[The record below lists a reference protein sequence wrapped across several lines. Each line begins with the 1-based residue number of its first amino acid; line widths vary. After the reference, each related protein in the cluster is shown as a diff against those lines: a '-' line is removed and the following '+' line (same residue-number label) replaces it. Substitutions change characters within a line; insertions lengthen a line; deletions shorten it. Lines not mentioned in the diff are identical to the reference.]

1 MAFTRMLTTYE
12 ITLRSFMAL
21 KYLIMSSSFAYKKNS
36 LVQLTQRSLV
46 HHLQLLGVQ
55 LALLNSHWFIILNN
69 WPTATLFLE
78 YHHLQLAF
86 IDSWRNT
93 RLRLSFFFAL
103 LSKKDLE
110 TVVALPPFHLFM
122 IQTYIYNTSNQ
133 VSEIDT

>member
-1 MAFTRMLTTYE
+1 MYIIVVLNDQYIKVEKYEIKKDKIVKQLMAFTRMLTTYE
-12 ITLRSFMAL
+12 ITLGSFMTL
-21 KYLIMSSSFAYKKNS
+21 KYLIMSSSFACKKNS

-55 LALLNSHWFIILNN
+55 LALLNSHWFTILNN

-93 RLRLSFFFAL
+93 RLRLSFFLQFFPKKI
-103 LSKKDLE
+103 SK
-110 TVVALPPFHLFM
+110 
-122 IQTYIYNTSNQ
+122 Q
-133 VSEIDT
+133 